1 MSCIRNQIFFVSI
14 CSITIL
20 LSQSNWETAVYAEDT
35 WSYFVGNSPPPENWN
50 DLNFDT
56 SSWNTGQ
63 GGFGYADGDDNTVI
77 SNTLS
82 VFFRKS
88 FNIVSLE
95 EILSLAIHADYDD
108 GFVAYINGIEVI
120 RSPNMGEP
128 GSLVEYDQT
137 TDTDHE
143 ALMYQGGAPEVFVL
157 HQNDLEGVL
166 SEGDNVFAV
175 EVHNVNATSSDMS
188 GLFYLSFQLIDGASY
203 YGNTPEWF
211 YLPSEFSSSHLPI
224 IVVNTNDQEIPNEDK
239 ITAHMGIIDNGPGE
253 INYLSDPYNHYDGFI
268 GIEIRGSSTTWFPKK
283 QFAVETRDSLGENNN
298 VSLFGMPEENDWIFN
313 APYTDKSLMR
323 NVIIYKMARDAGQ
336 YATRSHYFELVING
350 DYRGLYVMFEKIK
363 RDNNRVNISKL
374 EPEEVS
380 GDDLTGG
387 YIIKIDKWDGENIG
401 GWYSEPPSDLYG
413 GFYYQYH
420 YPKPDEIVYD
430 QQQYIIDYMEN
441 FEQVIVS
448 DDFANP
454 ETGYPSIIDW
464 GSFVD
469 FFIMQ
474 EITKNVDGYRL
485 SSFLHKDKDSEDG
498 RLIAGPIWDF
508 NLGFGNADYYN
519 GWETHGWQVDASLP
533 NDDFSI
539 PFWWCIIWSDE
550 SFRWSVQQ
558 RWNSLRNNS
567 LSNSSVNSLID
578 SLQSHIGAAADRNFE
593 RWPTLGQYV
602 WPNYYIGQT
611 YQDEIDYLRNWIISR
626 MEWMDSELL
635 SIQADMCLIPEK
647 FSMKPLYPNPF
658 NRSVSIRY
666 DIPLDSKIKLN
677 VFNVKGE
684 HVNTLFSGRRHAGT
698 HSISW
703 NGVDKNGTI
712 VSSGAYII
720 LLQANNFMYD
730 PQHFVNYI
738 RHDYNESRKVI
749 LVK

>member
-1 MSCIRNQIFFVSI
+1 MIYIFRSAFLI
-14 CSITIL
+14 PIFSITII
-20 LSQSNWETAVYAEDT
+20 LSQSHWETAVYAEDI
-35 WSYFVGNSPPPENWN
+35 WSYFVGTNPPPDNWN
-50 DLNFDT
+50 QLNFDT
-56 SSWNTGQ
+56 SDWNTGQ

-88 FNIVSLE
+88 FNVVDLE

-108 GFVAYINGIEVI
+108 GFVVYINGIEVL
-120 RSPNMGEP
+120 RSANMGES
-128 GSLVEYDQT
+128 GSQVAYDQT

-143 ALMYQGGAPEVFVL
+143 AVMYQGGAPEAFVL
-157 HQNDLEGVL
+157 YSNALDGVL
-166 SEGDNVFAV
+166 NAGENVLAV
-175 EVHNVNATSSDMS
+175 EVHNVNETSSDMS
-188 GLFYLSFQLIDGASY
+188 GLFYLSFELNDGVSY
-203 YGNTPEWF
+203 YGDTPEWF

-224 IVVNTNDQEIPNEDK
+224 IVVNTNGQEIPNEDK
-239 ITAHMGIIDNGPGE
+239 ITAHMGIIDNGLGE

-298 VSLFGMPEENDWIFN
+298 IPLFGMPEENDWIFN

-323 NVIIYKMARDAGQ
+323 NVIIYKMARDAGE
-336 YATRSHYFELVING
+336 YATRSHYFELVIDG

-374 EPEEVS
+374 EPEEIS
-380 GDDLTGG
+380 DDDITGG

-401 GWYSEPPSDLYG
+401 GWYSEPPSDSYG

-430 QQQYIIDYMEN
+430 QQQYIMSYMES
-441 FEQVIVS
+441 FEQTILS
-448 DDFANP
+448 DDFSNP
-454 ETGYPSIIDW
+454 ETGYPSIINW

-485 SSFLHKDKDSEDG
+485 SSFLHKDKDSDDG
-498 RLIAGPIWDF
+498 RLVAGPIWDF

-519 GWETHGWQVDASLP
+519 GWDTQGWQVEADLP

-539 PFWWCIIWSDE
+539 PYWWCTIWSDQ

-558 RWNSLRNNS
+558 RWNNLRNNF
-567 LSNSSVNSLID
+567 LSNASVNSLID
-578 SLQSHIGAAADRNFE
+578 SLQSHIGEAADRNFE

-611 YQDEIDYLRNWIISR
+611 YQDEIDYLRNWIITR

-635 SIQADMCLIPEK
+635 FIQTEMCLIPEQ
-647 FSMKPLYPNPF
+647 FSMNPLYPNPF
-658 NRSVSIRY
+658 NRSVSIQY

-677 VFNVKGE
+677 VFNINGK
-684 HVNTLFSGRRHAGT
+684 HINTLFNGRTHAGT
-698 HSISW
+698 YSMSW
-703 NGVDKNGTI
+703 NGLDKNGNI
-712 VSSGAYII
+712 VSSGTYIV
-720 LLQANNFMYD
+720 LLQANNFIYN
-730 PQHFVNYI
+730 QQENVNYI
-738 RHDYNESRKVI
+738 WDDYKETKKVI